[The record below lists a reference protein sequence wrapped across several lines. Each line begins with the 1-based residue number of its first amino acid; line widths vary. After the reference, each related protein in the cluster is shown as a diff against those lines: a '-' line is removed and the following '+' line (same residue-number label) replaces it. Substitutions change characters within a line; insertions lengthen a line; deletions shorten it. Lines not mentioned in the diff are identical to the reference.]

1 MIVRASKFLP
11 RKDLYNSATIAL
23 LCHTSKRSYVIQAEK
38 EELESKSSRKS
49 DIQPSAASKKWGEI
63 FGEYFFRLHKRFSPE
78 GDVCYKTCESKYHT

>member
-63 FGEYFFRLHKRFSPE
+63 FGEYFFQTSEMFFP
-78 GDVCYKTCESKYHT
+78 